1 MREVFLGDEAEVGV
15 ELVEFVL
22 NLRTLHIHFLSVD
35 FSALAHTHLC
45 ASLAH
50 KPRAPK
56 CSCPRNQVDDAAAC
70 EVVEALVIE
79 PALAPGPRQDDGVD
93 ERGKEEGDDYIG

>member
-22 NLRTLHIHFLSVD
+22 NLRTLHIHLLSVD
-35 FSALAHTHLC
+35 FSALAHTHLS

-50 KPRAPK
+50 EPRAPK
-56 CSCPRNQVDDAAAC
+56 SGRTCNQVDDAAPR

-79 PALAPGPRQDDGVD
+79 PALAPGPCQDDGVD
-93 ERGKEEGDDYIG
+93 DRGKEEGDDYIG